1 LFIRVKERE
10 ILMSISL
17 LAVSLDIL
25 SVILSFTISLY
36 LRFEWKLSTIDIE
49 WYMTTLFII
58 LAFDILILYFKG
70 IYDFK
75 FITFFKKI
83 GIIMD
88 GIVYSSFL
96 YIMISYLVKNTYF
109 SRLTF
114 IYFVLFTILLQ
125 VVGKII
131 ISYIQI
137 NRYRSGKDLS
147 NVLLIGRPSE
157 NSLLSLQRL
166 LDKKDFGIN
175 VIGYIA
181 DGVEEIEGYKRL
193 GNGKEAQSIIDKYNV
208 KAIFI
213 TSTVNELNE
222 IVNYCLNKY
231 IKVYAINDGFNFFNF
246 PSEIEI
252 VDDIALTKVKDIY
265 ISGAEGKVKRIV
277 DIVLSLL
284 GVIILS
290 PLILIISILIKLD
303 SPGPIIFKHK
313 RLGLNGKIIEVYKFR
328 SMVVNAQEVLQE
340 LFAKDPNLKKE
351 FEESFK
357 LKNDPRI
364 TRVGAF
370 LRKTSLDE
378 IPQLF
383 NVLKGDLSLVGPRP
397 IVINE
402 IEKYGEYGKY
412 LLRVPPGVT
421 GLWQISGRSDID
433 YNERVKLDMQYIMN
447 WSLWLDINIIFKTI
461 PAVLKRD
468 GAY

>member
-1 LFIRVKERE
+1 
-10 ILMSISL
+10 
-17 LAVSLDIL
+17 
-25 SVILSFTISLY
+25 
-36 LRFEWKLSTIDIE
+36 
-49 WYMTTLFII
+49 
-58 LAFDILILYFKG
+58 
-70 IYDFK
+70 
-75 FITFFKKI
+75 
-83 GIIMD
+83 
-88 GIVYSSFL
+88 
-96 YIMISYLVKNTYF
+96 
-109 SRLTF
+109 
-114 IYFVLFTILLQ
+114 
-125 VVGKII
+125 
-131 ISYIQI
+131 
-137 NRYRSGKDLS
+137 
-147 NVLLIGRPSE
+147 
-157 NSLLSLQRL
+157 
-166 LDKKDFGIN
+166 
-175 VIGYIA
+175 
-181 DGVEEIEGYKRL
+181 
-193 GNGKEAQSIIDKYNV
+193 
-208 KAIFI
+208 
-213 TSTVNELNE
+213 
-222 IVNYCLNKY
+222 
-231 IKVYAINDGFNFFNF
+231 
-246 PSEIEI
+246 
-252 VDDIALTKVKDIY
+252 
-265 ISGAEGKVKRIV
+265 
-277 DIVLSLL
+277 LSLL

>member
-1 LFIRVKERE
+1 
-10 ILMSISL
+10 MGGNT
-17 LAVSLDIL
+17 LDIL
-25 SVILSFTISLY
+25 SVILSFIISLY

-70 IYDFK
+70 IYDVK

-125 VVGKII
+125 LIGKII

-137 NRYRSGKDLS
+137 DRYRSGKDLS
-147 NVLLIGRPSE
+147 NVLLIGRPNE
-157 NSLLSLQRL
+157 KSLVSLQRL
-166 LDKKDFGIN
+166 LNKRDFGIN

-181 DGVEEIEGYKRL
+181 DGVEEIEGYERL
-193 GNGKEAQSIIDKYNV
+193 GNGKEAKSIIDKYNV

-213 TSTVNELNE
+213 TSTVNEINE

-231 IKVYAINDGFNFFNF
+231 IKVYALNDGFNFFNF

-252 VDDIALTKVKDIY
+252 VDDIALTKIKDIY
-265 ISGAEGKVKRIV
+265 ISGAEGKLKRII
-277 DIVLSLL
+277 DIVLSLTAL
-284 GVIILS
+284 IILS
-290 PLILIISILIKLD
+290 PLFLIISILIKLD
-303 SPGPIIFKHK
+303 SPGPVFFSQNRI
-313 RLGLNGKIIEVYKFR
+313 GLNGNLFKAYKFR
-328 SMVVNAQEVLQE
+328 SMVINAEEIL
-340 LFAKDPNLKKE
+340 LKWL
-351 FEESFK
+351 EENPEIRDEYLKNHK
-357 LKNDPRI
+357 LKSDPRI
-364 TRVGAF
+364 TRVGKF

-378 IPQLF
+378 LPQLL
-383 NVLKGDLSLVGPRP
+383 NVLKGEMSLVGPRP
-397 IVINE
+397 YLEREINE
-402 IEKYGEYGKY
+402 CGLYVKY
-412 LLRVPPGVT
+412 LWRVPPGIT
-421 GLWQISGRSDID
+421 GLWQISGRSDVD
-433 YNERVKLDMQYIMN
+433 FEGRLKMDMQYIMN
-447 WSLWLDINIIFKTI
+447 WSIWLDINILFKTI
-461 PAVLKRD
+461 PAVLKRN